1 MKYNKNRGGYSHQYP
16 VEDKAFDS
24 WIKLDFNNDGKPDF
38 LSPYHLRSLLVQEEN
53 QLDLEKQE
61 NRFILG
67 RALYHIAQRRGFK
80 SSKENKETVEED
92 LKEVEELHTLS
103 EELKESER
111 IKDICTYILMERKD
125 EEALFKFRTSNGMEK
140 VVRLKRTN

>member
-1 MKYNKNRGGYSHQYP
+1 M
-16 VEDKAFDS
+16 
-24 WIKLDFNNDGKPDF
+24 
-38 LSPYHLRSLLVQEEN
+38 
-53 QLDLEKQE
+53 EKQE

-92 LKEVEELHTLS
+92 LKEVEELHTLN

-125 EEALFKFRTSNGMEK
+125 EKALFKFRTSNGMEK